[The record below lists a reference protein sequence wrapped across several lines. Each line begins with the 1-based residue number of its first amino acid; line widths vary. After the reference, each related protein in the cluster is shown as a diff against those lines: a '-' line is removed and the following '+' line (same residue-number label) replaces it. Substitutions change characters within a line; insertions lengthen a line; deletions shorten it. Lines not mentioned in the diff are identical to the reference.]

1 MLLASSS
8 LVAAEYNDKDSYVSF
23 SWQSTDIVCAYTT
36 DASRIKLF
44 VKNVSADAHNATLTG
59 YGWGLAFNTQYYGY
73 APYNTEYHSKSLPM
87 TSLPISY
94 MGQAQ
99 QGNASTAHLAAF
111 DYMTT
116 QTVSTSSACNL
127 PYNHLGSIVRIECPM
142 KSSETL
148 ASVSLSSGSD
158 VFTIK
163 ANMNVTNNAVTATE
177 KTDKLSLSLGEMQM
191 TQGQTMVA
199 YMMMSPVDLSSTSVD
214 VTITTTDGKVATQ
227 TFSAPKMKPGKL
239 YTIKMDAEFAD
250 IKDDDKPSGGEVL
263 AKGNTVF
270 NHPEEKDNPAE
281 SNSIVYPTASAS
293 DFALDTESNF
303 KDNVLLGDANGDGK
317 VNTTDAVVVINYYL
331 GKTNKIEK
339 RAADINKDGKINTT
353 DAVGI
358 INKYLGR

>member
-303 KDNVLLGDANGDGK
+303 KDNVLLGDANGDGE
-317 VNTTDAVVVINYYL
+317 VDPTDAVLVINYYL
-331 GKTNKIEK
+331 GRTTDIDKK
-339 RAADINKDGKINTT
+339 AADMNNDGSIDPT
-353 DAVGI
+353 DAVKI
-358 INKYLGR
+358 INKYLNK